1 MALALGRGMRLGPD
15 RLPVGL
21 GLGLGIVPGSG
32 GTPII
37 PSYDPDAQ
45 NLFDRFATQSDAA
58 RKQLISDRFV
68 AGKAKSFWAKLD
80 ALWVHAAHG
89 PEAARI
95 NWLWDRYNCV
105 PVNNPAFE
113 VDRGYMGD
121 GSSSYLDTSFNPA
134 TATSPKF
141 TRDSGTLGIRSNT
154 NNQGA
159 GSLAGFFN
167 GSNGTTINPRTSADR
182 FTARVNQA
190 TARETANGSVTS
202 SIGMFVAVRDVATGG
217 VVPAVY
223 KDGVAIDTTAISGSV
238 SVAPVNGNLRL
249 GSIANN
255 SYRACQF
262 SMGFVASGLTAQ
274 DVKDIFDWFEPYRIA
289 VGVT

>member
-1 MALALGRGMRLGPD
+1 MQISI
-15 RLPVGL
+15 
-21 GLGLGIVPGSG
+21 GIGVPARRSLIGGGGSAP
-32 GTPII
+32 T
-37 PSYDPDAQ
+37 YDPDA
-45 NLFDRFATQSDAA
+45 NALFARFATPADDT

-95 NWLWDRYNCV
+95 NWLGDFYNCV

-141 TRDSGTLGIRSNT
+141 TQNSGTLGIRSNT

-159 GSLAGFFN
+159 GSLAGFFS
-167 GSNGTTINPRTSADR
+167 GTDGTTINPRTTADR
-182 FTARVNQA
+182 FAGRTNQA
-190 TARETANGSVTS
+190 TARETANGVVTS
-202 SIGMFVAVRDVATGG
+202 SIGMFVVSRTSANTGEPALYRDGAALTNIAIAGSASLA
-217 VVPAVY
+217 PAN
-223 KDGVAIDTTAISGSV
+223 GSF
-238 SVAPVNGNLRL
+238 RL
-249 GSIANN
+249 GSISNT

-274 DVKDIFDWFEPYRIA
+274 EVLDVYNWFEPYRTA
-289 VGVT
+289 LGVT